1 MKTELDWTDYRVVL
15 DIARAGSLTE
25 ARRRTGISHP
35 TLFRRLN
42 AIEEQLGTRLFER
55 SRRGYAL
62 TAAGE
67 DLFAAA
73 QEIETLTKAT
83 ERRLAHQDQRP
94 SGRVA
99 LTTTDALFY
108 GLVAEAL
115 KDFPERAPDI
125 DVEIRLSN
133 DLLDLGKREADIALR
148 PTSDPDPSLV
158 GRRLGT
164 IRQAV
169 FRNASSREKQ
179 AAWVGPGQAMRYTRL
194 ESWMKAEG
202 HDTHCAVRADTTLG
216 MYAAIRAGAGR
227 GVLPRY
233 FADSDPELVC
243 CGPEID
249 GLDTDLWL
257 LIHPDLRQTAR
268 VRTLADYLAECPV
281 VRKGLAAVTPS
292 RAGP

>member
-1 MKTELDWTDYRVVL
+1 MNTELDWTDYRVVL
-15 DIARAGSLTE
+15 DIARAGSLAA

-42 AIEEQLGTRLFER
+42 AIEDRLGTRLFER

-67 DLFAAA
+67 GLVAAA
-73 QEIETLTKAT
+73 VEIETLTKDA
-83 ERRLAHQDQRP
+83 ERRLARLDHRP
-94 SGRVA
+94 SGRVT

-108 GLVAEAL
+108 GLVADAL
-115 KDFPERAPDI
+115 KDFPGHAPEIDI
-125 DVEIRLSN
+125 EIRLSN
-133 DLLDLGKREADIALR
+133 DILDLADREADIALR
-148 PTSDPDPSLV
+148 PTSKPDPSLV

-169 FRNASSREKQ
+169 FRQASL
-179 AAWVGPGQAMRYTRL
+179 AAAETPWVGPGPAMRYTRL
-194 ESWMKAEG
+194 EHWMKSEG
-202 HDTHCAVRADTTLG
+202 HDARCAVRADTTLG

-243 CGPEID
+243 CGKDIE

-257 LIHPDLRQTAR
+257 LIHPDLRRTAR
-268 VRTLADYLAECPV
+268 VRTLVDYLVHCRI
-281 VRKGLAAVTPS
+281 VRDRFAAVKPS
-292 RAGP
+292 KEAP